1 MIAGN
6 VIVMSASV
14 ERDKKDED
22 NKKMITNYGRCTA
35 RCKRCKYSTKMG
47 TITSCNYILETG
59 KRRGCEIE
67 GCTKYESKTRKRKVA
82 KKSA

>member
-14 ERDKKDED
+14 ERDEKDED
-22 NKKMITNYGRCTA
+22 NKMITNYGRCTA

-59 KRRGCEIE
+59 RRRGCEIE
-67 GCTKYESKTRKRKVA
+67 GCTKYESKARKRKVA

>member
-22 NKKMITNYGRCTA
+22 NKNDNELRKM
-35 RCKRCKYSTKMG
+35 YSTMQKM
-47 TITSCNYILETG
+47 
-59 KRRGCEIE
+59 
-67 GCTKYESKTRKRKVA
+67 
-82 KKSA
+82 